1 MGFIYIYMR
10 ERERERERERDVEI
24 IFMITTKNYE
34 QKVKSRITSDRLVF
48 G

>member
-1 MGFIYIYMR
+1 MKLWASYIYV
-10 ERERERERERDVEI
+10 RERERDVEI